1 MTEQKTYSY
10 AASVKSEISD
20 ELINTYLIRPLAGIV
35 VRIIYYTPCT
45 PNHVTVASVV
55 VGLIAAYFYLEG
67 TARYNLVAGLCITAK
82 DVLDSADGQLARA
95 RQQYSRAGRFL
106 DSIGDIVVNAFV
118 FCSIT
123 VALMYSSG
131 SATIPL
137 LGVLAFVGTTLR
149 VSYHVFYHTSFLH
162 LNNSYQANRVTE
174 DITHEDA
181 HETRITL
188 RLQRVFLFLY
198 GWQDRFMVELD
209 RWCYGTGEHDPRF
222 FRRWYSEGIGLRLS
236 GLMGLGTELF
246 LLMLFSVTN
255 QLHEYL
261 LVNIF
266 GMNCLWGISVLYRKL
281 FLARQ
286 LKDARHPDRQS
297 GGP

>member
-10 AASVKSEISD
+10 AASVKSDISD
-20 ELINTYLIRPLAGIV
+20 ELINTYLIRPLAGIG
-35 VRIIYYTPCT
+35 VRIIYHTPLT
-45 PNHVTVASVV
+45 PNHVTIASIA

-67 TARYNLVAGLCITAK
+67 TALYNLIAGLCITAK

-95 RQQYSRAGRFL
+95 RQQYSRSGRFL

-123 VALMYSSG
+123 VALMYNSG
-131 SATIPL
+131 SATIVL
-137 LGVLAFVGTTLR
+137 LGVFAFVGTTLR

-162 LNNSYQANRVTE
+162 LKNSYEANRVTE
-174 DITHEDA
+174 EITHEDA
-181 HETRITL
+181 RGTRMTL

-198 GWQDRFMVELD
+198 GWQDRLMVGID
-209 RWCYGTGEHDPRF
+209 RWCYGKGEHDSRF
-222 FRRWYSEGIGLRLS
+222 FRQWYSNGIGLRLS
-236 GLMGLGTELF
+236 GLIGLGTELF

-266 GMNCLWGISVLYRKL
+266 GMNSMWGISVLYRRL
-281 FLARQ
+281 FLAQQ
-286 LKDARHPDRQS
+286 LKDAQHPDRPS